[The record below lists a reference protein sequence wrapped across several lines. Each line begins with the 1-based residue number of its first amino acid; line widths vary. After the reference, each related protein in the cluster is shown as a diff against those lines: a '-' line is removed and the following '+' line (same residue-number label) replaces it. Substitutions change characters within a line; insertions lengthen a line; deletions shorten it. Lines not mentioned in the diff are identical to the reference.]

1 MNASMTMLLREG
13 EDSVAEEEGNM
24 DVDLF
29 HRISPS
35 VKIIQVVNQGIP
47 ALVLSHSKCF
57 RIRMS

>member
-1 MNASMTMLLREG
+1 MTMLLREG